1 MCEYCCEN
9 VASRSPVYL
18 GSHGDVAVLAS
29 DYGLAVNIEECF
41 LDEFGDKKH
50 KKLYIPVEYCPW
62 CGRALGDEK

>member
-41 LDEFGDKKH
+41 LDEFGDKKTQ
-50 KKLYIPVEYCPW
+50 KVVYPSRILPLVWQII
-62 CGRALGDEK
+62 GG